1 MIYLEAGVMLLLGLM
16 LAIAAAVWAVCFMAV
31 RKRRMRD
38 WMPMECWIV
47 AIILIG
53 LYSLAILQ

>member
-16 LAIAAAVWAVCFMAV
+16 LLIAAAVWAVCFVAV
-31 RKRRMRD
+31 RRRRLRD

-47 AIILIG
+47 TVLLIG
-53 LYSLAILQ
+53 LYSLAVFQ

>member
-16 LAIAAAVWAVCFMAV
+16 LLIAAAVWAVCLIAV
-31 RKRRMRD
+31 RKRSLRD

-47 AIILIG
+47 AAFLVC
-53 LYSLAILQ
+53 LYSLAVFQ

>member
-1 MIYLEAGVMLLLGLM
+1 MIYLEAGAMILLGLM
-16 LAIAAAVWAVCFMAV
+16 LVIAAAVWAVCFV
-31 RKRRMRD
+31 IIRKRRLRD

-47 AIILIG
+47 AAILIG